1 MTIPPG
7 YFFVVDE
14 SRREFGLE
22 ERIEVDGTFTEAV
35 SALDWQYK
43 EAEIV
48 FLSLD
53 GSSIDYLCLGRRGYR
68 VATLKHRVRFTQFY
82 RFDPPI
88 KFDELADEFTT
99 RLRPHFV
106 RTSRGEGQRVPPA
119 TWRGMIKIFTQ
130 LQPGTTSVF
139 GGLGH
144 ALRAAMRR
152 FSRSRR
158 VFE

>member
-35 SALDWQYK
+35 SAPDWQYK

-53 GSSIDYLCLGRRGYR
+53 GSSIDYLCLGRRGDR
-68 VATLKHRVRFTQFY
+68 VATLKHRVPLTQFY
-82 RFDPPI
+82 RCQPPI
-88 KFDELADEFTT
+88 QFDELA
-99 RLRPHFV
+99 
-106 RTSRGEGQRVPPA
+106 GQKSISA
-119 TWRGMIKIFTQ
+119 
-130 LQPGTTSVF
+130 L
-139 GGLGH
+139 H
-144 ALRAAMRR
+144 AFPSAP
-152 FSRSRR
+152 
-158 VFE
+158 